1 MEPGGLLT
9 KIPPFIKNQAVNLQN
24 KSILMAERF
33 FCLVVVLIFLSCGK
47 FFGQSN
53 HVEKLFNKDTTG
65 YVNKYNPDFRQNN
78 VKLSDTLIGRPVN
91 SPVFNSTILPP
102 KPLSNIL
109 LLNPLQKNSYQQSLS
124 FFCRKEWQFEKAT
137 SIPLRIRLGSLDY
150 TDYLE
155 QKPNA
160 IRPK

>member
-1 MEPGGLLT
+1 
-9 KIPPFIKNQAVNLQN
+9 
-24 KSILMAERF
+24 MAERF
-33 FCLVVVLIFLSCGK
+33 FCLVVVLIFLSCGE

-53 HVEKLFNKDTTG
+53 IVEKIFNKDSAG
-65 YVNKYNPDFRQNN
+65 YFRKYSTDSAQNN
-78 VKLSDTLIGRPVN
+78 VKLPNLSDIPPVSN
-91 SPVFNSTILPP
+91 QVFNSTMLLL

-109 LLNPLQKNSYQQSLS
+109 LLNPLQKTFYQQQLS

-137 SIPLRIRLGSLDY
+137 SIPLRFRLGSLEY